1 VKVYVAPVAEYIVQP
16 VVDGVPANIGLCV
29 ATAVPLELTTIDW
42 QAVGKLVGKV
52 IVFDPDTS
60 CQSLGT
66 VQELNELEALAKMT
80 TIVVI
85 S

>member
-1 VKVYVAPVAEYIVQP
+1 VKVYVVAVAEYIVQP

-60 CQSLGT
+60 VPVPNCVMIPEG
-66 VQELNELEALAKMT
+66 
-80 TIVVI
+80 IFW
-85 S
+85 